1 VKCVNFFVVFA
12 CGQITCLCPLSG
24 MWHAVEF
31 RCITASAF
39 HAQVSVLTCGS
50 PACYVSQVIK
60 KPGES
65 LADSFLEEGFVLD
78 KVNYSL
84 HELACAD
91 SEMPLYSPK
100 PLRSPY
106 GPCDRYYSVACRK
119 CALAAPLS
127 RVSIEPCLTL
137 PSPPPVAT
145 VSQSFGIG
153 QPRRIENA
161 KIMIANTPM
170 DTDKI
175 KIYGSRVGSACD
187 RTVSVL
193 VVSYLAYLLCC
204 RLQYSSQHV
213 ASRSVFQ

>member
-1 VKCVNFFVVFA
+1 VF
-12 CGQITCLCPLSG
+12 L
-24 MWHAVEF
+24 H
-31 RCITASAF
+31 TA
-39 HAQVSVLTCGS
+39 
-50 PACYVSQVIK
+50 ACYVSQVIK

-78 KVNYSL
+78 KVNYSWRV
-84 HELACAD
+84 LACAD
-91 SEMPLYSPK
+91 SEMPFYSRK

-106 GPCDRYYSVACRK
+106 RPCDHYYSVACRK

-127 RVSIEPCLTL
+127 RVSVEPCLTL

-204 RLQYSSQHV
+204 RLQLSSQHV
-213 ASRSVFQ
+213 ASHSVSQWRLVCSLPYCRHLPFPSLPLSLSLPRCRCAWTA